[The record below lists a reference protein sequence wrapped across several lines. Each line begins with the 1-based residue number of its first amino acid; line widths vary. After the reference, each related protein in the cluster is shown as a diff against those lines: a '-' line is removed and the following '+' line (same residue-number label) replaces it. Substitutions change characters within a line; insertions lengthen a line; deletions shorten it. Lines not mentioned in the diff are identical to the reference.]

1 MKLFR
6 KILVAASAGAAVGT
20 AWYYLT
26 HRQSRHICSKHFM
39 FESNYRNNAAFRER
53 MQKTERSTAG
63 DNSFRGH
70 DVDEEGFIPKTPI
83 QTKTISTDNAPMAYS
98 ADTNLTYET
107 EEPTI
112 SEEAEARVI
121 LPPLDDETKAKFDM

>member
-1 MKLFR
+1 
-6 KILVAASAGAAVGT
+6 
-20 AWYYLT
+20 
-26 HRQSRHICSKHFM
+26 M

-53 MQKTERSTAG
+53 MQKTEHSTEG
-63 DNSFRGH
+63 DNSFHGH
-70 DVDEEGFIPKTPI
+70 DVDEEGFIPNAPI
-83 QTKTISTDNAPMAYS
+83 QTKTISTDNTPMVYS
-98 ADTNLTYET
+98 ADAELTYET